1 MYVVQA
7 FVFIV
12 HPILWY
18 ALLAHSHFCS
28 ICLFCFVLYGLC
40 LCACVTLELMSFVR
54 GLLIIF
60 GNETIC
66 FLFCLNFAYR
76 IRSLSLS
83 LNMLDHRSGGR
94 LVGCLVPIVFSTN
107 NVSITQDHIPSVSAV
122 LCSARLMI
130 FCILE
135 LLIVALVSLKLKTM
149 WVYAHA
155 HAHMQTYSIDSF
167 VSMRSYGFLCT
178 HLHSEHFFSSL
189 SLLS

>member
-18 ALLAHSHFCS
+18 ALLAHSYFCS
-28 ICLFCFVLYGLC
+28 ICLFCFVWFASVC
-40 LCACVTLELMSFVR
+40 LCYAWIDVFCSWSPHHFWQWNNLFFV
-54 GLLIIF
+54 LF
-60 GNETIC
+60 K
-66 FLFCLNFAYR
+66 FCLSNPF
-76 IRSLSLS
+76 SLS

-135 LLIVALVSLKLKTM
+135 LLIVALVSLKLKTI